1 MKALEIYQPAFWT
14 DGIYI
19 WSSNGVMALMVDD
32 DVCKDTDS
40 LMHKTCKILN
50 GEDSPSKPNTLT
62 YDAPTIQMNG
72 KPFLVVRGWGHLKS
86 EGFSSEDAADIQ
98 DEFAKW
104 VIDKL
109 TMK

>member
-1 MKALEIYQPAFWT
+1 
-14 DGIYI
+14 
-19 WSSNGVMALMVDD
+19 
-32 DVCKDTDS
+32 
-40 LMHKTCKILN
+40 
-50 GEDSPSKPNTLT
+50 
-62 YDAPTIQMNG
+62 MNG

-86 EGFSSEDAADIQ
+86 EGFSPEDAADIQ